1 MGVYKASYFTTF
13 FGYFLALLDFVG
25 LGVIIQ
31 ALIHDRKAH
40 PLMTTGLQAMF
51 YGLYFGVL
59 TRDLAEICAIAM
71 ASNMCYHTPGKMPN
85 KTLPSDVC
93 GICGDGMQSA

>member
-59 TRDLAEICAIAM
+59 TRDLAEICAMAM
-71 ASNMCYHTPGKMPN
+71 ASNIGYHTPGKMPN